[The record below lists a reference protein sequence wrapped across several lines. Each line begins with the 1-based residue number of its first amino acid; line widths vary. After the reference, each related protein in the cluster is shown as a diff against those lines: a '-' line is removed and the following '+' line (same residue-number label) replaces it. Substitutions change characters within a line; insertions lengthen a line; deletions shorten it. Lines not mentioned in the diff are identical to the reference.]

1 MDIYLRGSTRFLFP
15 FLPSEYT
22 VRMERQ
28 TETVSVGK
36 LGDIDLAKGRGL
48 KSITFSSFFPRR
60 YDRGYCRY
68 SGLQSPKACVAKM
81 EKVLRGSPVRLVIT
95 GAAVNLSVRLT
106 SFEWKEDDGSG
117 DMTFTATFQ
126 EHRSAPVSQSSVIA
140 DGGKG
145 GTTGGSGSAAVSGDA
160 LAEREASKPAPS
172 RTYTVKKGD
181 TLAGIA
187 RRLTGKTDWKA
198 LYEANSATIGGDPNS
213 ISPGMVLSVPGG
225 EA

>member
-1 MDIYLRGSTRFLFP
+1 
-15 FLPSEYT
+15 
-22 VRMERQ
+22 MERQ

-81 EKVLRGSPVRLVIT
+81 EKVLRGSPVRLVI
-95 GAAVNLSVRLT
+95 NLSVRLT
-106 SFEWKEDDGSG
+106 SFEGKEDDGSG

>member
-1 MDIYLRGSTRFLFP
+1 MDIYLRGSARFRFP
-15 FLPSEYT
+15 VLPSEYT

-48 KSITFSSFFPRR
+48 KSITFSSFFPRH

-68 SGLQSPKACVAKM
+68 SGLQSPKSCVAKM
-81 EKVLRGSPVRLVIT
+81 EKVLRGAPVRLVIT

-117 DMTFTATFQ
+117 DVTFTATFQ

-145 GTTGGSGSAAVSGDA
+145 GTTGGSGTAAVSGDA

-187 RRLTGKTDWKA
+187 RRLTGKTDWKE
-198 LYEANSATIGGDPNS
+198 LYAANSAAIGGDPNS